1 MNKFNKTFKYI
12 IYFLLVFMPF
22 REVIGIYD
30 NVYLKFIPDILII
43 FMFFGYLFKNKFKLK
58 FKVYDYFYILFLLGG
73 FLSGIIN
80 NVSFIAILLHMRTY
94 VTMYFLFYILRN
106 NEYEIQFYKNC
117 LKILMIALSV
127 LTIIG
132 IGEYITSKIYFF
144 RINGL

>member
-80 NVSFIAILLHMRTY
+80 NVSFII
-94 VTMYFLFYILRN
+94 
-106 NEYEIQFYKNC
+106 K
-117 LKILMIALSV
+117 
-127 LTIIG
+127 
-132 IGEYITSKIYFF
+132 
-144 RINGL
+144 